1 MFSIPGRRAI
11 IEMTTMRT
19 RPLGRTG
26 LTVSEIGFGGWG
38 IGGATPG
45 ATSYGARD
53 DAVSLAALGRALDRG
68 ITFFDTSSVYGYGHS
83 ERLIGRAI
91 AHCRDRV
98 VIATKAGFTTYDQAA
113 DYSPAWIRR
122 SVEGSLERLG
132 TDYIDLLQLHNAP
145 IELLRRDPAVVATLA
160 ELTADGK
167 IRSFGFSVRTMAE
180 AVAAIEEFDAAVLQV
195 NLNMLDIRA
204 VTGGVLD
211 LAARRG
217 CGIIA
222 RTPLCFGFLSG
233 RLDGDA
239 QFSPDDHRSAWP
251 RAQIA
256 AWADGAQGV
265 LAAIAEPP
273 LQTSVQK
280 ALRFCLSYP
289 AVSTVIPGL
298 LDPAEVD
305 EAVTASA
312 LGPLADA
319 ERVAVEAINARTD
332 FFVGR

>member
-1 MFSIPGRRAI
+1 
-11 IEMTTMRT
+11 MRI

-53 DAVSLAALGRALDRG
+53 DAVSAAALARALAQG

-83 ERLIGRAI
+83 ERLIGRAV

-132 TDYIDLLQLHNAP
+132 TEYIDVLQLHNAP
-145 IELLRRDPAVVATLA
+145 IELLRRDPAVIATLVQLKA
-160 ELTADGK
+160 EGR
-167 IRSFGFSVRTMAE
+167 IRSFGFSVRNMAE
-180 AVAAIEEFDAAVLQV
+180 AVAAIDEFDAAVLQV
-195 NLNMLDIRA
+195 NLNMLDVRA
-204 VTGGVLD
+204 VSGGVLD
-211 LAARRG
+211 LAAGRG

-233 RLDGDA
+233 RLGADS
-239 QFSPDDHRSAWP
+239 QFAPDDHRSAWP
-251 RAQIA
+251 RVQVA
-256 AWADGAQGV
+256 AWADGAHRV
-265 LAAIAEPP
+265 LGAVAEPP
-273 LQTSVQK
+273 RQTSVQK

-305 EAVTASA
+305 EAVAAST

-319 ERVAVEAINARTD
+319 EREAVETINAGTD
-332 FFVGR
+332 FFVRR